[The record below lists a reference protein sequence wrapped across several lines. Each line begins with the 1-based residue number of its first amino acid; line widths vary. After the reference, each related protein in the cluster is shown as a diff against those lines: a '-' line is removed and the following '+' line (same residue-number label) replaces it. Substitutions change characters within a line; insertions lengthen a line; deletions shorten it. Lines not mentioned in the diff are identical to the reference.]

1 MKGFKALVPGDS
13 RTKGLGTVRIRVELR
28 VSGGLGSSVSSLR
41 LRGCSPTPC
50 EHHTPM
56 KPEGTGTPQN
66 LEAKMPRMAQA

>member
-41 LRGCSPTPC
+41 LRGYAARPPVSITP
-50 EHHTPM
+50 P
-56 KPEGTGTPQN
+56 
-66 LEAKMPRMAQA
+66 